1 MRRRPKA
8 EARRRQHQVSQ
19 RTWKVKLWRGRTIEI
34 RQPSGKTVIRWLTGA
49 ATLAA
54 ILESLAKVF
63 RGR

>member
-8 EARRRQHQVSQ
+8 EARRRHAVSQ
-19 RTWKVKLWRGRTIEI
+19 KTWKVELWRGRTMEI
-34 RQPSGKTVIRWLTGA
+34 RKPSGKTVIRWLTGA

-54 ILESLAKVF
+54 ILESLSKVF